1 MTAVTYDRSIPPPSK
16 LLLFGEGGR
25 ARGEAML
32 AVSLWPLLRLVPKG
46 DGHSVLVLP
55 GLVAADDST
64 GLLRRYLRY
73 RGYDVHGWGQGRN
86 LGPRPG
92 VEQGMAD
99 RLKKL
104 ADDSGRKVSIVGW
117 SLGGIY
123 ARQLAAAHADEI
135 RSIITLGSPF
145 VGSGHAT
152 NAWRLYE
159 VVSGRKSDD
168 SDPSWQS
175 ILPTPTMPTTS
186 IYSRTDGVVAWQT
199 SIEKVGPH
207 SENIEVI
214 ASHLGLGAHPA
225 VMYAVADR
233 LAQPEEGWKP
243 FDRSVFPG
251 WIYPKPAQRG

>member
-1 MTAVTYDRSIPPPSK
+1 MTAVTYDHPIAPPSK
-16 LLLFGEGGR
+16 WLLFGEGGR
-25 ARGEAML
+25 ALSEAL
-32 AVSLWPLLRLVPKG
+32 LTVSLWPLLRLVPRG

-64 GLLRRYLRY
+64 GLLRRYLHY

-92 VEQGMAD
+92 VEQGMVD
-99 RLKKL
+99 LLKKL
-104 ADDSGRKVSIVGW
+104 ADDSGRRVSVVGW

-123 ARQLAAAHADEI
+123 ARQLAEAHPAEV
-135 RSIITLGSPF
+135 RAIITLGSPF

-159 VVSGRKSDD
+159 AVSGRKADE
-168 SDPSWQS
+168 SDPTWQA
-175 ILPTPTMPTTS
+175 ILPTPSMPTTS
-186 IYSRTDGVVAWQT
+186 VYSRTDGVVAWQT
-199 SIEKVGPH
+199 SLEKVGPH

-225 VMYAVADR
+225 VLYAVADR
-233 LAQPEEGWKP
+233 LAQPEDAWKP
-243 FDRSVFPG
+243 FERSVFPG
-251 WIYPKPAQRG
+251 WVYPRPAQRA